1 MVGSACHSLFFFPV
15 HYCFSEYQYTWCIV
29 LYKHFGSVFRTILLV
44 AGIYSFEF
52 LGLGYRVDWPL
63 NIILSPGALRI
74 YSDIFSFLMQVKL
87 AVFSLSDV
95 WRSLKV
101 LI

>member
-1 MVGSACHSLFFFPV
+1 MKGTLTFYLFSVHLFLCICIYGALSSTGIFGSA
-15 HYCFSEYQYTWCIV
+15 
-29 LYKHFGSVFRTILLV
+29 FRTILLL
-44 AGIYSFEF
+44 AGIHSFDC

-63 NIILSPGALRI
+63 SIILSPGALKM
-74 YSDIFSFLMQVKL
+74 YSDIFSFLIQVKL
-87 AVFSLSDV
+87 AAFSLSDI